1 LNVALPT
8 LARHFHADNS
18 GLQWIVDAYTL
29 VLAGLLLTAGSLGD
43 RFGRRRCLTIGLIV
57 FGTSSIASALA
68 GSSAQLTAT
77 RAVMGIGAALIMP
90 ATLSI
95 ITDVFTVASERAMA
109 IAVWAGVAALGI
121 GLGPLVGGW
130 LLQRFYWGSI
140 FLVNVPV
147 VIVAVVGG
155 RLLIPES
162 RDPRAF
168 RLDPVGAVLSL
179 GGLSALLFAI
189 IEGPSTGWSSPQI
202 TGAFVAAAVGL
213 GGFVLWELRVEE
225 PMLDLRFFRNP
236 RFTAASAAI
245 SAVFFGLFSLM
256 FVLTQLL
263 QSVLDYDA
271 LEAGVRVLPLSL
283 MLIVVAPLSARAA
296 SIVGTKV
303 VVALGLFTLAVGL
316 LVTST
321 FGQESGYGRLA
332 VAITLAGIGMGC
344 AMAPATESI
353 MGSLP
358 RHKAGVGSAVNDTTR
373 MMGGALGVA
382 IVGSVLSSSY
392 QSGLVGRLKGLNLP
406 APAQDTAGASIGAA
420 MAAAN
425 DLGGTGGDQLRAVAR
440 QAFVQA
446 AGRGLLVAAAVAV
459 MGGIVV
465 LAFLPPRA
473 SGPDDVE
480 ASNAPRVGKD
490 AA

>member
-1 LNVALPT
+1 M
-8 LARHFHADNS
+8 
-18 GLQWIVDAYTL
+18 
-29 VLAGLLLTAGSLGD
+29 
-43 RFGRRRCLTIGLIV
+43 
-57 FGTSSIASALA
+57 A

-77 RAVMGIGAALIMP
+77 RGVMGIGAAFIMA

-95 ITDVFTVASERAMA
+95 ITAVFSVASERAMA
-109 IAVWAGVAALGI
+109 IAVWAAVAALGI

-189 IEGPSTGWSSPQI
+189 IEGPSIGWSSPQI
-202 TGAFVAAAVGL
+202 TGAFTAAAVAL
-213 GGFVLWELRVEE
+213 GGFVIWELRVSE

-263 QSVLDYDA
+263 QSVLGFDT

-296 SIVGTKV
+296 SLVGTKV
-303 VVALGLFTLAVGL
+303 VVALGLFTLAAGL
-316 LVTST
+316 LVAST
-321 FGQESGYGRLA
+321 FGQESGYGLLA
-332 VAITLAGIGMGC
+332 VAVTLAGIGMGC

-358 RHKAGVGSAVNDTTR
+358 RNKAGVGSAVNDTTR
-373 MMGGALGVA
+373 MMEAPWA
-382 IVGSVLSSSY
+382 WQSSAACCRPPTSRAWSAASPVSACRY
-392 QSGLVGRLKGLNLP
+392 LCATPLVRR
-406 APAQDTAGASIGAA
+406 S
-420 MAAAN
+420 
-425 DLGGTGGDQLRAVAR
+425 
-440 QAFVQA
+440 
-446 AGRGLLVAAAVAV
+446 AGRYRQPTIWAEPEATSCEPSPARLSYTPPVGDYLSPP
-459 MGGIVV
+459 
-465 LAFLPPRA
+465 LPQSWAGSLSFCSCPQGA
-473 SGPDDVE
+473 SGPDHVE
-480 ASNAPRVGKD
+480 ASDARRSVKD